1 MSAATKHT
9 DKLQRWFGTRRFL
22 IPLGLV
28 LAVSGCRS
36 FYDQTAPPP
45 AAVGVPGAVNIPTV
59 DGITPI
65 ATPPPPPAPGA
76 VPPPPAAPPN
86 PPLFGF
92 FDSVGMGRAA
102 DARLTLSPQSI
113 VAPVGSEVVL
123 IGGITNNQG
132 KGAVSERVDWMLS
145 PESVGEFMAVDQ
157 SASCFLLRFPSN
169 RPRKVNNSYAI
180 SSTTTARKAIGRG
193 TATEQDN
200 VVVEKGQTW
209 VTVSSP
215 TDGVSY
221 VTAFAPNVPAWD
233 LRKQNAIIYWVDAQF
248 SFPAPAIA
256 PIGERQTFTTVVT
269 RLSDGSPLEGFLV
282 RYRSTDPNAVFA
294 PVGNPMVEIATDAE
308 GRASAQIYQSNPGRG
323 NTQIQM
329 EVIRPAG
336 RSNAADRRLEVGRG
350 TTSMAWTAP
359 GVSLDVSGPAS
370 SSVGSQASFQVVV
383 TNNGDMPLQDV
394 VVSHR
399 VPAPLEFVSSNIQA
413 TKDRDNLQWNMGQM
427 AAGQSETIIVDY
439 KVRSS
444 GSARNCFSVTS
455 AEQVEDQACIDLN
468 TTEAQLELNVSGP
481 TTAMVGQ
488 EVTYRISI
496 TNRSQSALTG
506 LIVKN
511 TFDEGLKHAVAASP
525 IERDLGTLGP
535 GETRDD
541 ISVTFQASRAGKLC
555 QTVAILGL
563 GGAETKQSICLTV
576 QEQTL
581 EPALKIQKRA
591 PSTGRVGETIIFES
605 LISNTGN
612 APLKNVTVIDTF
624 ERGLEPTRVSDG
636 YKIEED
642 QLTWKFAEIAPGQTE
657 RLQVEV
663 QCKEAVRACSRV
675 TVTADGDLMMA
686 DEACVQISQAV
697 VTPPGVV
704 PPVTGPP
711 TVAPA
716 GPPATLGPVAPGT
729 TPSSPAP
736 PASSQA
742 DNAESGD
749 VLSLRVTDLR
759 DEVPIGGTVVYEVT
773 VTNLQNVP
781 DANVVVVVTV
791 PEGLAPTAGGVG
803 IVAPSNPNIGQ
814 RVIRFNP
821 VAEIR
826 PGESLIYR
834 IPIQAEKAGQ
844 FRSQIRVTSNGQ
856 RRPLIKTEDSS
867 VFQDS

>member
-1 MSAATKHT
+1 MCK
-9 DKLQRWFGTRRFL
+9 FL
-22 IPLGLV
+22 IPLAL
-28 LAVSGCRS
+28 LLFLSGCRS
-36 FYDQTAPPP
+36 FYDQTTPPP
-45 AAVGVPGAVNIPTV
+45 MSVGSPTAVNIPAV
-59 DGITPI
+59 DGIAPI
-65 ATPPPPPAPGA
+65 APPPPSPGV
-76 VPPPPAAPPN
+76 VPPPPTPPAN

-92 FDSVGMGRAA
+92 FDSVGMRGAA

-123 IGGITNNQG
+123 IGGITNSQG
-132 KGAVSERVDWMLS
+132 QGAVSERVDWMLS

-169 RPRKVNNSYAI
+169 RPRKVTNSYAI

-221 VTAFAPNVPAWD
+221 VTAFAPNVPTWD

-256 PIGERQTFTTVVT
+256 PIGERQAFTTVVT

-282 RYRSTDPNAVFA
+282 RYRSIDPNAVFA
-294 PVGNPMVEIATDAE
+294 PGGNPMVEVLTDAE
-308 GRASAQIYQSNPGRG
+308 GRASTEIYQPNPGRG

-350 TTSMAWTAP
+350 TTSMTWTAP
-359 GVSLDVSGPAS
+359 GISLDVTGPATG
-370 SSVGSQASFQVVV
+370 SVGSQTSFQVLV

-399 VPAPLEFVSSNIQA
+399 VPAPLEFVNSNVQA
-413 TKDRDNLQWNMGQM
+413 TEDRDNLQWKIGQM
-427 AAGQSETIIVDY
+427 AAGQSQTIIVDY

-455 AEQVEDQACIDLN
+455 AEQVQDQACIDLN

-481 TTAMVGQ
+481 STATVGQ

-496 TNRSQSALTG
+496 TNRSQSSLSN

-511 TFDEGLKHAVAASP
+511 TFDEGLKHAIASSP
-525 IERDLGTLGP
+525 IERDLGSLGP
-535 GETRDD
+535 GQTRDD
-541 ISVTFQASRAGKLC
+541 IQVTFQVTRPGKLC
-555 QTVAILGL
+555 QMVEILGA
-563 GGAETKQSICLTV
+563 GVVETKQSICLTV
-576 QEQTL
+576 DEQTL
-581 EPALKIQKRA
+581 EPALKIEKRA
-591 PSTGRVGETIIFES
+591 PSTGRVGETIVFES
-605 LISNTGN
+605 MITNTGN

-624 ERGLEPTRVSDG
+624 ERGLEPMRVSDG
-636 YKIEED
+636 YQIEED

-663 QCKEAVRACSRV
+663 RCKEAVRACSRV

-686 DEACVQISQAV
+686 DEACVQISPPSVA
-697 VTPPGVV
+697 PPGVV
-704 PPVTGPP
+704 PPVDRPP
-711 TVAPA
+711 VPS
-716 GPPATLGPVAPGT
+716 PVSPT
-729 TPSSPAP
+729 TPTP
-736 PASSQA
+736 PSASSQA

-749 VLSLRVTDLR
+749 VLALKVNDLR
-759 DEVPIGGTVVYEVT
+759 DEVPVGGTVVYEVT
-773 VTNLQNVP
+773 VTNLKNTS

-834 IPIQAEKAGQ
+834 IPIQAEQAGQ

-867 VFQDS
+867 VFQDR